1 MEDVVGEGEEK
12 PDRFLTDLTNL
23 TEFGRALGQAES
35 SQVQLSYI
43 TNRSHQPHSHW
54 ALGQAESS
62 QVPVLQHTGTF

>member
-35 SQVQLSYI
+35 SQV
-43 TNRSHQPHSHW
+43 
-54 ALGQAESS
+54 
-62 QVPVLQHTGTF
+62 PVLQHTGTF